1 MVPQLNVWDAKTR
14 REIGRSNSDTTACF
28 LFFYTRFFFSS
39 FSNRESNP
47 RNQSSKIIKMDLK
60 IHSIVFLCSRFMP
73 NGECGAGAHL
83 GSANC
88 DGESRWNLSWKL
100 LDVNILLSHSRH
112 NSHTEHHWI
121 YLKMKHFPR
130 HLILI
135 PLMLIFIRFQRLS
148 FRLAVSPLKNLFL
161 GLRWYVLLG
170 KPD

>member
-1 MVPQLNVWDAKTR
+1 MYGTR
-14 REIGRSNSDTTACF
+14 KHDVKLEDQIVTRPRV
-28 LFFYTRFFFSS
+28 FFSFIRVFFSS

-112 NSHTEHHWI
+112 NSNTSLDIPQNETFSPAFNFNPFDA
-121 YLKMKHFPR
+121 HFYK
-130 HLILI
+130 I
-135 PLMLIFIRFQRLS
+135 PKTFVPPCCFTT
-148 FRLAVSPLKNLFL
+148 
-161 GLRWYVLLG
+161 
-170 KPD
+170 